1 MPRATSVARQG
12 KKGLPRACR
21 INGAHSVDER
31 HIYMTSGT
39 RDASIGSASV
49 LSPQDGG
56 ALAAAGAL
64 TEPEAASALGVLHTL
79 DEAGCCCGGGAPTAM
94 PAGEARCSRSPSS
107 RTHRSTCQARDEGIR
122 ATRATRGTRA
132 MRGEDDGWT
141 GDYICGAGRSAGLRL
156 CAPTTCLSMHP
167 SIDQSIDPPTSA
179 LKSSTLAWRAPL
191 TAGSSLLSSAASPR
205 TSCSTSALKS
215 AAVCRLLPA
224 TRASSS
230 TVAAGGAPLTT
241 AKGLAAAVAAAPTR
255 ANGSVDWSSCR
266 APRAVAPA
274 DSSDG
279 SGSRCAGC
287 GARTTPACRAG
298 ASAGRNEAPATGS
311 LDGWLIITC
320 SASRHP
326 QLEQ

>member
-1 MPRATSVARQG
+1 M
-12 KKGLPRACR
+12 
-21 INGAHSVDER
+21 
-31 HIYMTSGT
+31 
-39 RDASIGSASV
+39 
-49 LSPQDGG
+49 
-56 ALAAAGAL
+56 AGAL

-79 DEAGCCCGGGAPTAM
+79 DEAGCCGGGGGAPTAL
-94 PAGEARCSRSPSS
+94 PACEARCSRSPSS

-179 LKSSTLAWRAPL
+179 LKSSTLGWRAPL
-191 TAGSSLLSSAASPR
+191 TAGSSLRGAASPR

-266 APRAVAPA
+266 KPRAVAPA

-279 SGSRCAGC
+279 SGSRKWRRAC
-287 GARTTPACRAG
+287 GAG
-298 ASAGRNEAPATGS
+298 ATAGRSEAAGTGS

-320 SASRHP
+320 SASRRP